1 MKKSVMEFVEAYK
14 AKKFM
19 IVTKNGVDEK
29 SEWLRNEL
37 EIKTYIPF
45 REKRKI
51 AEMIVGQNIK
61 EVDGIK
67 KYDSIDGYVSLIIAS
82 IVAHTN
88 LQFREDPVADYDLL
102 AESGLLGEIIAEFQA
117 SHEEIDLLLHMT
129 LDMELEDNEINA
141 IVGSFLNKVSGVLDG
156 VVETVKDKFE
166 NFDLKD
172 ILGSDIKPGDLA
184 KLSGFLD
191 KIK

>member
-1 MKKSVMEFVEAYK
+1 MKITEFVEAYK
-14 AKKFM
+14 AKRFM
-19 IVTKNGVDEK
+19 ITKNGVDEK
-29 SEWLRNEL
+29 SEWLRSEL

-51 AEMIVGQNIK
+51 AEMIVTQNIK
-61 EVDGIK
+61 EVDGVK
-67 KYDSIDGYVSLIIAS
+67 KYDSIDGYVSFIIAS
-82 IVAHTN
+82 IATHTN

-102 AESGLLGEIIAEFQA
+102 AESGLLGEIVAEFQA

-141 IVGSFLNKVSGVLDG
+141 IIGRFLNKISEMLDG
-156 VVETVKDKFE
+156 VNSTLKNKIE
-166 NFDLKD
+166 NFDLNN
-172 ILGSDIKPGDLA
+172 ILGADIKPEDLA